1 MGADQEQVKSRAWT
15 ALGVFFVS
23 LGAIGIVLPL
33 VPTTPFLLL
42 AAGCFARGSP
52 RAYRWLMENR
62 YFGAYL
68 KNYREGRGISRKGK
82 IVSLTFLYLVLGTS
96 AYLSHAGPLIIAV
109 LFIVAVAVTVHIL
122 MMRTIRA
129 LD

>member
-1 MGADQEQVKSRAWT
+1 MKSRAWT
-15 ALGVFFVS
+15 ALGVFFVG
-23 LGAIGIVLPL
+23 LGAMGIVLPL
-33 VPTTPFLLL
+33 MPTTPFLML

-62 YFGAYL
+62 FFGAHL

-82 IVSLTFLYLVLGTS
+82 IVSLAFLYLVLGTS
-96 AYLSHAGPLIIAV
+96 AYLSHADLLVIVV
-109 LFIVAVAVTVHIL
+109 LFIVAAAVTMHLL
-122 MMRTIRA
+122 MIRTIRV